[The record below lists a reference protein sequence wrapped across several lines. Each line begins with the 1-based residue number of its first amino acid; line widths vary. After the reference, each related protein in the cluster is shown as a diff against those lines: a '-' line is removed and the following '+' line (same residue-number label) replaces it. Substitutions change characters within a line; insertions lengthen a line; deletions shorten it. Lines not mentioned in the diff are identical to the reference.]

1 MSAVF
6 SHDAL
11 AGRVALVTGSARG
24 LGFEIATGLAAAGA
38 TVWLNGRDAASLQ
51 ASVDRLRAQGLTAHA
66 LAFDVADDD
75 ARRSAF
81 ARLDAKA
88 EPGRCAL
95 DILVNNVGQ
104 RDRRALEAFAPADVR
119 RLIDANLLAPLELAR
134 LAAPKMQVGGC
145 LINIT
150 SIAGPIANRGDA
162 VYTAAKGGLDA
173 LTKALAAELG
183 PRGIRVNAV
192 APGVFATETNA
203 ALAADPAT
211 VEWLQRRSSLGR
223 IGVPAE
229 IAGAVVFLAS
239 DAASYITGHT
249 LVVDGGYL
257 SHF

>member
-1 MSAVF
+1 MSSVF
-6 SHDAL
+6 RHDAL

-24 LGFEIATGLAAAGA
+24 LGFEIAAGLAAAGA
-38 TVWLNGRDAASLQ
+38 TVWLNGRDAAPLQ
-51 ASVDRLRAQGLTAHA
+51 ASVDYLRAQGLSAHA

-75 ARRSAF
+75 ARRAAF
-81 ARLDAKA
+81 AQIEAKA

-104 RDRRALEAFAPADVR
+104 RDRRALEAFALADVR
-119 RLIDANLLAPLELAR
+119 RLIEANLLAPLELAR
-134 LAAPKMQVGGC
+134 LAAPKMRAGGC

-162 VYTAAKGGLDA
+162 VYTAAKGGLAA

-203 ALAADPAT
+203 GLAADPAT
-211 VEWLQRRSSLGR
+211 AEWLQRRSSLGR
-223 IGVPAE
+223 IGAPVE